1 MMFENLLEVS
11 IDMLDIVEIVDIIIS
26 FKNK

>member
-26 FKNK
+26 FKNN

>member
-11 IDMLDIVEIVDIIIS
+11 IDMLDIVEIVDVIIS
-26 FKNK
+26 FKNN